1 MTFSRA
7 CFSYGKL
14 SVSRNGARIRSPLS
28 PGRCG
33 GWGRVGGRFT
43 GSKGVVALRAPDS
56 TVEQRDLHE
65 RSTSAH
71 SPSQEDAGGENRDL

>member
-1 MTFSRA
+1 M
-7 CFSYGKL
+7 
-14 SVSRNGARIRSPLS
+14 
-28 PGRCG
+28 
-33 GWGRVGGRFT
+33 GGRFT

-71 SPSQEDAGGENRDL
+71 SPSQEDAGGESRDL